1 MRVSLINIENH
12 FDPLLLTEG
21 VDLVRASTEF
31 TIQQPDQDHFHV
43 HSSNP
48 PYQVDIQLLQDNLS
62 VHSTGPGTSSSG
74 TMVNVKCYCTPFK
87 KNKQCKHVVAAL
99 FLLRDHL
106 QQSRKS
112 KRNSRQDTTVIDDA
126 LRKMKIT
133 DLRKFLSQYAQS
145 HASFKAELLAHTLHL
160 TKKPDYN
167 SLLLTITP
175 IDKYGQIKIN
185 RNNIKTFRS
194 IIAILLKQAQ
204 QLFKERALPETF
216 YILDPVINHLYRLI
230 QKFPQYQQ
238 PLVIDLKTALRL
250 FELVCL
256 QPMAPRLQ
264 QAAIKFAVELSG
276 RDGYFFVKNTVPV
289 LQLIEPFVL
298 EQKMRQAL
306 VHLAEDKIITHSS
319 QSLSWATLLLRWGNR
334 WQLKLKS
341 KTIFKEIIL
350 LQPSIIQEL
359 NLQKDYEDVLFT
371 LRMIPDYGPD
381 KIQNRISLQLGL
393 KAAILLDKEEDIAWI
408 ATALCNQYFD
418 IDAWDALYK
427 YQSKDAQ
434 KTIEQLDR
442 QYPASRNEVADQ
454 LILHGLKALHH
465 YDALLERLTDLQDVD
480 LMMEYDHLLVKEH
493 RENLLHFYGVQIR
506 SIKEAYG
513 GTIARQKLN
522 NIFSHLKSLDL
533 YQAMADTLKS
543 KESSKMNNHHPGTTI
558 EGFVFD
564 LDGVIVDTA
573 IHHFQSW
580 KKLMR
585 ELGVEIVDEDDH
597 HTRGA
602 SRMESLEYL
611 LTTYGVQ
618 KTPEEKLELAA
629 RKNEYYLKAI
639 EQITPEDLLPG
650 ALQFLIDSKKAG
662 LRLALGSASKNARGV
677 LEKLE
682 IEDRFDAILD
692 GNDAKESKPDPEI
705 FIKASQA
712 LHLEGDHVVVF
723 EDAAKGVQAA
733 LAAGCHCVGI
743 GDASTL
749 GAADLV
755 IPGLYAMTPEKI
767 IEQLS

>member
-12 FDPLLLTEG
+12 FDQALLTEG
-21 VDLVRASTEF
+21 ADLVRASTEY
-31 TIQQPDQDHFHV
+31 TIQQPDQAHFQV

-48 PYQVDIQLLQDNLS
+48 PYQVDILLLQDN
-62 VHSTGPGTSSSG
+62 
-74 TMVNVKCYCTPFK
+74 MVNVKCYCTPFK
-87 KNKQCKHVVAAL
+87 KTKQCKHLVAAL
-99 FLLRDHL
+99 LLLRDHL

-112 KRNSRQDTTVIDDA
+112 RKNSRQDSTVIDDA

-133 DLRKFLSQYAQS
+133 DLRKFLSQYANS
-145 HASFKAELLAHTLHL
+145 HAFFKAELLAHTLHL

-167 SLLLTITP
+167 SLLLAITP
-175 IDKYGQIKIN
+175 IDKFGQIKLN
-185 RNNIKTFRS
+185 RNSIKTFRS

-204 QLFKERALPETF
+204 QLFRERALPETF
-216 YILDPVINHLYRLI
+216 YILDPVIGHLYRLI

-276 RDGYFFVKNTVPV
+276 REGYFFVKNTIPV

-298 EQKMRQAL
+298 EQKMRQSL
-306 VHLAEDKIITHSS
+306 VHLAEQKIHTHSS
-319 QSLSWATLLLRWGNR
+319 QSLSWATLLVRWGNR

-341 KTIFKEIIL
+341 KAIFKEIIP
-350 LQPSIIQEL
+350 LQPTIIQEL

-371 LRMIPDYGPD
+371 LRLIPEYIPD
-381 KIQNRISLQLGL
+381 KAQNRISLQLGL
-393 KAAILLDKEEDIAWI
+393 KAAILLDQQDDITWI
-408 ATALCNQYFD
+408 ATTLCLQYFD
-418 IDAWDALYK
+418 IDAWDALFK
-427 YQSKDAQ
+427 HHATDAE
-434 KTIEQLDR
+434 KIIDQLSQ
-442 QYPASRNEVADQ
+442 QYPAGRSDTADQ
-454 LILHGLKALHH
+454 LILHGFKALHH
-465 YDALLERLTDLQDVD
+465 YDALLDRLSDLQDAD
-480 LMMEYDHLLVKEH
+480 LMMEYDQLLIRDH
-493 RENLLHFYGVQIR
+493 REQLLQFYAIQIR
-506 SIKEAYG
+506 SVKEAYG

-522 NIFSHLKSLDL
+522 NIFSHLKSIDL
-533 YQAMADTLKS
+533 YQAMADKLKS
-543 KESSKMNNHHPGTTI
+543 TESKKVNNHHPGTLI

-585 ELGVEIVDEDDH
+585 EIGVEIADEDDH

-611 LTTYGVQ
+611 LSTYGVQ
-618 KTPEEKLELAA
+618 KTTEEKLELAA

-639 EQITPEDLLPG
+639 DQITPDDLLPG

-712 LHLEGDHVVVF
+712 LELDADHVVVF

-749 GAADLV
+749 GAADMV
-755 IPGLYAMTPEKI
+755 IPGLFAMTPQEI
-767 IEQLS
+767 IEKLS